1 MKFFTSTAISVALL
15 AISGCAQ
22 AGQNI
27 DTIEVEQIIKNYLLK
42 NPEII
47 REAMIELQT
56 KEDRAS
62 LSNVKDA
69 LYSDPRDVSI
79 GPKDAKVTLIEF
91 FDYNCGYCKSSSNW
105 LKGVIDKYPDDV
117 RVVFKELPILES
129 RTKTSRNAA
138 KAALAAARQ
147 GKYTTIHFSL
157 MAERSLSADR
167 VLKIAEKAELDMD
180 KLKED
185 MKDPQLDRHLDDAKL
200 LAGKIPALSGTPFFV
215 INNDFIAGGNVEAL
229 DTLLK
234 KALEES

>member
-1 MKFFTSTAISVALL
+1 MKFFTVTAISIALL
-15 AISGCAQ
+15 AVSGCAQ

-27 DTIEVEQIIKNYLLK
+27 DTAEVEQIIKSYLLK

-47 REAMIELQT
+47 REAMIELQS
-56 KEDRAS
+56 KEDRAA
-62 LSNVKDA
+62 LTNVKDA
-69 LYSDPRDVSI
+69 LYNDPRDVSI

-91 FDYNCGYCKSSSNW
+91 FDYNCGYCKSSSAW

-129 RTKTSRNAA
+129 RTKTSKNAA

-147 GKYTTIHFSL
+147 GKYTTMHFSL

-185 MKDPQLDRHLDDAKL
+185 MTDPQLDSCL
-200 LAGKIPALSGTPFFV
+200 LYTSPSPRDQRGSRMPSSA
-215 INNDFIAGGNVEAL
+215 
-229 DTLLK
+229 
-234 KALEES
+234 

>member
-27 DTIEVEQIIKNYLLK
+27 DTVEVEQIIKNYLLK

-185 MKDPQLDRHLDDAKL
+185 MKDPQLDRHLDDTKL

-229 DTLLK
+229 DALLK